1 MPKISVIV
9 PVYKVEKYLD
19 RCVKSIIGQTYPD
32 FELILVDDGSP
43 DKCPQMCDEWAKK
56 DKRIRVLHKEN
67 GGLSSAR
74 NAGLRVARGEY
85 VHFIDSDDW
94 IELDLYEN
102 ILNLFKIYTS
112 AQIVQFGSI
121 EVHKQVKIRQP
132 EERIELYDKN
142 RMFDYFF
149 RVNGEKSNTSV
160 WNKIIKSSVL
170 DGFEFVITLN
180 EDVEGSYEL
189 FTRTNVLVN
198 TNKIYYHYY
207 VNKMGITRSKFS
219 LKDMDYLNVWN
230 RVVERT
236 KNEHPA
242 YYNYAK
248 FGRKRANF
256 TLLSKM
262 FIYGYDRN
270 NHELLQIHSDL
281 KHEVRQDF
289 YTLLKSN
296 IPLSRKIL
304 LCLIVL

>member
-149 RVNGEKSNTSV
+149 RVNGEKSNT
-160 WNKIIKSSVL
+160 
-170 DGFEFVITLN
+170 
-180 EDVEGSYEL
+180 
-189 FTRTNVLVN
+189 
-198 TNKIYYHYY
+198 
-207 VNKMGITRSKFS
+207 
-219 LKDMDYLNVWN
+219 
-230 RVVERT
+230 
-236 KNEHPA
+236 
-242 YYNYAK
+242 
-248 FGRKRANF
+248 
-256 TLLSKM
+256 
-262 FIYGYDRN
+262 
-270 NHELLQIHSDL
+270 
-281 KHEVRQDF
+281 
-289 YTLLKSN
+289 
-296 IPLSRKIL
+296 
-304 LCLIVL
+304 